1 MRITSLPIVP
11 RPLAQPP
18 RVGAGGSTDR
28 VEGRGAWQGLLS
40 LISGIHALALADQ
53 VVVSAAS
60 FLTTVTIGRFT
71 DPSQLGAYA
80 IGISVL
86 ASSFT
91 IQGSLITLPYSI
103 QQHRPSG
110 TPAEHAGSSL
120 AHSSLLAA
128 LITVVLMVT
137 ALSLFALGAQPEL
150 TAMTWALAGVMPFA
164 LFREFCRRFNFTHL
178 QMARALLFD
187 AAVSAIQ
194 LSVLGWLAWTGR
206 LSAVTACGTIG
217 VSCGLVAVG
226 WWYLAR
232 ADFAFLVGDMR
243 ATMKQSWSLGKWLL
257 ANQIMVQVQRYATYW
272 LSVVIAGAAVTG
284 VLTACMSIVAF
295 ANPLTFGLGNIL
307 APRSVLAW
315 KEKGG
320 AGLRRQAIR
329 DALLLG
335 AVMAAFCVLVLL
347 AGEDAMRFLYHGKEY
362 EGHGHTVAVL
372 AFATLASA
380 IAMPASNALAS
391 MERPYAVA
399 VVGAAGAAVTVVL
412 VWWLM
417 AEWGLLGAAYGL
429 LSGNVVSSVGLWI
442 GFLAVVPRSYDSAP
456 VIRVLQTVS
465 QTPDP
470 GRCAIARLGE
480 GDHSNVYSVESKD
493 QRPIWREYRNLVVK
507 LYKPETATIELADAQ
522 FDSLSRLH
530 SALDGRTVNGW
541 KISTP
546 KPLHV
551 CKSPLALVM
560 TGVSGK
566 KDLKSCAATDDDLT
580 PEVLQALARAIV
592 AALEQS
598 WSRGQLHGDL
608 ALQNILYD
616 IPAKNLSF
624 IDPGTRECC
633 SVCND
638 VTTRWRPAALELGH
652 VVRDL
657 GTDVRD
663 VIGNPV
669 ARFRRQIF
677 VESALQAF
685 IETIGPLQ
693 EKQRALDEIRACA
706 HAHLSKVLEPSW
718 SFRGLW
724 YWLLTQF
731 VVRRMDSM
739 LDKLKIESNI
749 CDGPRIAADGSERD
763 DLGGQDAGAVSRVLD
778 RHTSPV

>member
-1 MRITSLPIVP
+1 MRITSLPILP
-11 RPLAQPP
+11 RSLAQQP
-18 RVGAGGSTDR
+18 RVAAAGSTDQ
-28 VEGRGAWQGLLS
+28 VQQRGAWQSLFS

-60 FLTTVTIGRFT
+60 FLAIVTIGRFT
-71 DPSQLGAYA
+71 NPSQLGAYA

-103 QQHRPSG
+103 QQHRPLG

-120 AHSSLLAA
+120 THSSMLSA
-128 LITVVLMVT
+128 LITIVLMVT

-150 TAMTWALAGVMPFA
+150 TAMTWTLAGVMPFA
-164 LFREFCRRFNFTHL
+164 LFREFCRRFSFTHL
-178 QMARALLFD
+178 QMVRALLLD

-194 LSVLGWLAWTGR
+194 LSILGWLGWTGR
-206 LSAVTACGTIG
+206 LSAVTACGAIG
-217 VSCGLVAVG
+217 VSCGLAAVG

-232 ADFAFLVGDMR
+232 ADFAFLLSDMR

-320 AGLRRQAIR
+320 AGLRQQAIR

-362 EGHGHTVAVL
+362 QGHAHTVAVL
-372 AFATLASA
+372 AFATLVSA
-380 IAMPASNALAS
+380 VAMPASNALAS
-391 MERPYAVA
+391 MERPYAIA
-399 VVGAAGAAVTVVL
+399 IVGAAGAVITVVL

-429 LSGNVVSSVGLWI
+429 LSGNIVSSVGLWV
-442 GFLAVVPRSYDSAP
+442 GFLAIVPRSYDSAP
-456 VIRVLQTVS
+456 VIRVLRTVTQTS
-465 QTPDP
+465 DCD
-470 GRCAIARLGE
+470 RFAITRLGE

-493 QRPIWREYRNLVVK
+493 RQPIWREYRNLVVK
-507 LYKPETATIELADAQ
+507 LYKPETATIELANAQ

-530 SALDGRTVNGW
+530 SALDGRTVNDW

-546 KPLHV
+546 RPLHV
-551 CKSPLALVM
+551 CDSPLALVM
-560 TGVSGK
+560 TGVAGK
-566 KDLKSCAATDDDLT
+566 KDLKSSAATDDNLT
-580 PEVLQALARAIV
+580 PEVLQAIARATV
-592 AALEQS
+592 AALQES
-598 WSRGQLHGDL
+598 WTRGQLHGDL

-616 IPAKNLSF
+616 IQARNLSF

-652 VVRDL
+652 ILRDL

-677 VESALQAF
+677 VETALRAF

-706 HAHLSKVLEPSW
+706 HEHLSKILEPSW

-739 LDKLKIESNI
+739 LDKLKSELNT
-749 CDGPRIAADGSERD
+749 CDELRIADDGTERD
-763 DLGGQDAGAVSRVLD
+763 NHSGQDAGAASRILD